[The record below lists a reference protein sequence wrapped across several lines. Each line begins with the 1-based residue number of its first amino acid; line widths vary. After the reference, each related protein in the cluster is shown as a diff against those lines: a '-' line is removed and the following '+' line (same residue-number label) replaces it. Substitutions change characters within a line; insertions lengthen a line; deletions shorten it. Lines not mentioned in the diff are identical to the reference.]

1 MQESILIQIS
11 PDTLRSMISEA
22 VGQAVDKVRAITQPK
37 YLTRK
42 EVAEMYSVT
51 LPTVHSWVNSGKLH
65 AVKIGGRT
73 LFSAEEVNRATE
85 NIPLLKKK
93 RLK

>member
-1 MQESILIQIS
+1 MQESILIQVS

-22 VGQAVDKVRAITQPK
+22 VGQAVDKVIAITQPK

-51 LPTVHSWVNSGKLH
+51 LPTIHSWVNSGKLK

-73 LFSAEEVNRATE
+73 LFLAEDVNRTAE
-85 NIPLLKKK
+85 NKHILKKK
-93 RLK
+93 RL